1 MLAIALGVEATR
13 RRFRVL
19 FTRAADLV
27 QSLLEARD
35 ERTLT
40 RLQQRYEKVAL
51 LIVDELGFVPF
62 EQAGG
67 ELLFNLLAQ
76 RYERRATI
84 ITTLRRD
91 IEQLVIDL
99 VRTVTGILAMYL
111 LFSRGPDW
119 LQNGVILS
127 FTGWASAT
135 GQVPTSAMTPGGVM
149 TQGFSLALVLLQA
162 IASGWS
168 ASHPSATLNALLLL
182 LSAIVILICFALIA
196 CVLLETLV
204 EGYVA
209 CVAGTALVAI
219 SGTRFTWRFGE
230 GYFGW
235 ALGVAVRLFF
245 LYLMVGVGTSLVTA
259 WTGNDLKVQSRMMTN
274 WYYGI
279 EAAVEAFLL
288 AVIATRIPTKA
299 AQRVDHTVSSTLGDI
314 ILASTVASAIR
325 DGVKAIPKAV
335 ELTGKLGRQA
345 FNGVVN
351 LADAGATKAMGLWD
365 RRRTEQTKPPAPPT
379 KEELSQQKTA
389 PLGPGVRSRP
399 LVTTGTES
407 ACTVSQRRRGRKR
420 RRSTASSR

>member
-1 MLAIALGVEATR
+1 MPPTQFGVFQDVLAQFQTVTATWLGGLYHIGTSVFYMLATIELILVGIAG
-13 RRFRVL
+13 
-19 FTRAADLV
+19 
-27 QSLLEARD
+27 
-35 ERTLT
+35 
-40 RLQQRYEKVAL
+40 
-51 LIVDELGFVPF
+51 
-62 EQAGG
+62 
-67 ELLFNLLAQ
+67 
-76 RYERRATI
+76 
-84 ITTLRRD
+84 TLRRD
-91 IEQLVIDL
+91 LEQLAIDL
-99 VRTVTGILAMYL
+99 VRTVTGIMAMYL

-127 FTGWASAT
+127 FTGWASVT

-168 ASHPSATLNALLLL
+168 AFHPSATLNALLLL
-182 LSAIVILICFALIA
+182 LSALVILICFALIA

-204 EGYVA
+204 EGHVA

-245 LYLMVGVGTSLVTA
+245 LYLMVGAGTSLVTA
-259 WTGNDLKVQSRMMTN
+259 WTGNDLKVQSQMMTN

-299 AQRVDHTVSSTLGDI
+299 AQLVDHTVSSTLGDI

-335 ELTGKLGRQA
+335 ELTGKLGGQA

-389 PLGPGVRSRP
+389 PLGPGSGP
-399 LVTTGTES
+399 GPSLPQGPNLPAPSPTGTGGGN
-407 ACTVSQRRRGRKR
+407 VGGQPRRPGSYTRGVAIDVTNLQNPKGKK
-420 RRSTASSR
+420 